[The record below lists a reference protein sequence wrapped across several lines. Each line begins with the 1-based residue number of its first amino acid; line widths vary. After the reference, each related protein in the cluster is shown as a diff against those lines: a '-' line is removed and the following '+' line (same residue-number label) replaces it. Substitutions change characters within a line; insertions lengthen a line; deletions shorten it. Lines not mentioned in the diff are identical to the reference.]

1 MISIKP
7 PWLKVRLPSGQ
18 NYVNLKRLVKN
29 LNLVTVCEEARCPN
43 IGECWQSGTAT
54 FMLLGKVCTR
64 GCRFCDVTSG
74 KPEPVN
80 PMEPYNILQAVKQM
94 KLSYVVLTMVARD
107 DLEDG
112 GAEHIYNT
120 VTVLKKQ
127 MPVLMVETLVSDM
140 NGKISSIQKVIESG
154 IDVFAHNVETVE
166 RLQRSIRDARANF
179 QKSLF
184 VLQIAKEIKPSI
196 YTKSSIMVGIGET
209 EEEVIETMK
218 RLKDA
223 GVDILTIGQ
232 YLQPSKKH
240 REVTKYIPIEKFEYF
255 KEIGMSMGFK
265 FVASGPLVRSSYK
278 AVEQFLVAKNKK

>member
-127 MPVLMVETLVSDM
+127 MPALMVETLVSDM

-218 RLKDA
+218 RLKDV

>member
-240 REVTKYIPIEKFEYF
+240 REVTEYIPIEKFEYF